1 MSFQHV
7 QVLNA
12 PGDQLA
18 EHAMKLERH
27 TVNIHVL
34 LTMEDVLQVQCA
46 QKLQLQIPVNAV
58 HLQLPVKVLLTYGCC
73 IMHQ

>member
-1 MSFQHV
+1 MLFQHI

-27 TVNIHVL
+27 SVSFHVL
-34 LTMEDVLQVQCA
+34 LTNEDVLQVQYA
-46 QKLQLQIPVNAV
+46 QKHQLQILFNAF
-58 HLQLPVKVLLTYGCC
+58 HL
-73 IMHQ
+73 

>member
-27 TVNIHVL
+27 TVSFPVL
-34 LTMEDVLQVQCA
+34 LTMEDVLQVQYA
-46 QKLQLQIPVNAV
+46 QKHQLQIPVNAV
-58 HLQLPVKVLLTYGCC
+58 HLQFPVKVQLIHSFCM
-73 IMHQ
+73 MH